1 MKKGFTLVELLV
13 VIAIIGILVGAVTI
27 AINPA
32 EMLKKSRDS
41 KRLND
46 LAAVRKAIDLALA
59 EGGALSTVGCTAAA
73 PCSSATGTTLVD
85 STGWVNVDVSKNL
98 STLPVDPRAAD
109 GTYTDAAGALASAE
123 YQFANDGT
131 YYELRGHLESTAN
144 ASLYATDGG
153 DDVGW
158 YELGTKLTIL

>member
-13 VIAIIGILVGAVTI
+13 VVAIIGILVGVVTI

-46 LAAVRKAIDLALA
+46 LASVRKAIDLALA
-59 EGGALSTVGCTAAA
+59 QGGALSTVSCTAAA
-73 PCSSATGTTLVD
+73 PCSSSTGTTAVNG
-85 STGWVNVDVSKNL
+85 TGWVNVDVSKNL

-109 GTYTDAAGALASAE
+109 NTYTDAAGSSVSAE

-144 ASLYATDGG
+144 ASLYTTDGG
-153 DDVGW
+153 NNAGW